1 MESRYYEGCGR
12 EGPIRCI
19 FLCEF
24 HPVAGPKITC
34 QVPNDYVSKE
44 TFDAVSVYIIPKA
57 QLQRSI
63 LTVTVLGKK
72 ITGFPIS
79 IDNPKYA
86 RNAFY
91 FNLCFVF
98 DSWARTVHF
107 EPVVKKLSEF
117 LVTLEMECGFLSND
131 NCKVNLP
138 SILQNILQELNWRKM
153 CTVVVGNSTT
163 HLKVVRVSRDPPPVE
178 DHHVPCF
185 TPAHKSFCR
194 EQWDL
199 TTQQVIPFIDGFNHV
214 AKIAAEA
221 DVENNL
227 VKACIQNLVYYGVV
241 RMICIFRYSAEYATT
256 PKIKEL
262 LENEVFQKECL
273 KYIAK
278 SKTSKPSL
286 RDVLLVYGGL
296 RRGVTV
302 KELAMRLQ
310 QHIQNLDIRKLV
322 QFGVL
327 TGILRRIHEYPVVL
341 PEECAAS
348 PAIITVPPPLT
359 PTTPR
364 SHLLNHIHAHLHP
377 HLSGEN
383 NSEWMGI
390 SKGLN
395 TTDHGHGCT
404 ASYRSRLSF
413 GRRALSSQ
421 ERSMDEICVAVGCS
435 YARLSAIM
443 EGDPSVVILR
453 K

>member
-1 MESRYYEGCGR
+1 MESRFYEGCGR

-34 QVPNDYVSKE
+34 QVPADYVSKE
-44 TFDAVSVYIIPKA
+44 NFDAVSVYIIPKA

-117 LVTLEMECGFLSND
+117 LVTLEMESGFLSND

-138 SILQNILQELNWRKM
+138 NILQTILQELNRRKM
-153 CTVVVGNSTT
+153 CTVVVGSSTT
-163 HLKVVRVSRDPPPVE
+163 HLKVVRVSRDPTPVD
-178 DHHVPCF
+178 DHQVPCL
-185 TPAHKSFCR
+185 TAVHKSYCR
-194 EQWDL
+194 DQWDL

-227 VKACIQNLVYYGVV
+227 VKSCIQNLLYYGVV
-241 RMICIFRYSAEYATT
+241 RMISIFRYSAEYATT
-256 PKIKEL
+256 PKLREL
-262 LENEVFQKECL
+262 LENIGFQKECM
-273 KYIAK
+273 KYVAK
-278 SKTSKPSL
+278 SSSVLPSL
-286 RDVLLVYGGL
+286 RDILAVYGGF

-302 KELAMRLQ
+302 RELCVRLQ
-310 QHIQNLDIRKLV
+310 SHLHNLDMRKLV

-327 TGILRRIHEYPVVL
+327 SGVLRRIHEYPVVL
-341 PEECAAS
+341 LEECASSTPAVAS
-348 PAIITVPPPLT
+348 LPVPRS

-364 SHLLNHIHAHLHP
+364 THLLRHIHAHLHANLP
-377 HLSGEN
+377 MGEGNHERNAYGSSLS
-383 NSEWMGI
+383 
-390 SKGLN
+390 
-395 TTDHGHGCT
+395 DRGHC
-404 ASYRSRLSF
+404 SPSSSRSRISL
-413 GRRALSSQ
+413 GVRALSSQ

-435 YARLSAIM
+435 FARLSSIM
-443 EGDPSVVILR
+443 EADPSVIVLR